1 MAQRALPLV
10 RTADDLELLPDD
22 GNRYEILDGILYV
35 TPAPAIDHQRL
46 LGALYLRLHAY
57 TAANGLEVLM
67 APVDVRASE
76 VTQVQPD
83 LLVLPQHFPEEAL
96 TRWVPMARVVLT
108 IEILSP
114 STTIVDRGRKRRLY
128 VEAGVAEYW
137 IVDPKRRC
145 VEIWRVGAASADV
158 VTDTLLWQPLR
169 SEAPLQVGLPA
180 LFEGSVG
187 GDRKLPSHGD
197 AESRKRQKLQ
207 E

>member
-1 MAQRALPLV
+1 MAQRAFPLV
-10 RTADDLELLPDD
+10 RVADDLELLPDD
-22 GNRYEILDGILYV
+22 GNRYEILDGVLHV
-35 TPAPAIDHQRL
+35 TPAPAINHQRL
-46 LGALYLRLHAY
+46 LGQLYIRLHAY
-57 TAANGLEVLM
+57 AAANGLEVLM

-128 VEAGVAEYW
+128 VEEGVTEYW

-145 VEIWRVGAASADV
+145 VEIWRADAASADV
-158 VTDTLLWQPLR
+158 VTDTLIWQPWP
-169 SEAPLQVGLPA
+169 SEAPLQVDLPA
-180 LFEGSVG
+180 LFAGSARCG
-187 GDRKLPSHGD
+187 
-197 AESRKRQKLQ
+197 
-207 E
+207 